1 MCQFVKLHTVSPFCP
16 KWGYINNVNKQP
28 LKIMYF
34 DPTMTLEE
42 YEDYKLLDEINIGYD
57 VEEDLPDQYD
67 DYDDESY
74 IDGLLTDGM
83 IPVDASE
90 MFGDEVIGYSLR

>member
-1 MCQFVKLHTVSPFCP
+1 
-16 KWGYINNVNKQP
+16 
-28 LKIMYF
+28 MYF

-67 DYDDESY
+67 DYEDESY

>member
-1 MCQFVKLHTVSPFCP
+1 
-16 KWGYINNVNKQP
+16 
-28 LKIMYF
+28 MYF

-57 VEEDLPDQYD
+57 VDEDLPDQYD

-90 MFGDEVIGYSLR
+90 MFGEEVIGYSLR

>member
-1 MCQFVKLHTVSPFCP
+1 
-16 KWGYINNVNKQP
+16 
-28 LKIMYF
+28 MYF

-67 DYDDESY
+67 DYEDESY
-74 IDGLLTDGM
+74 VDGLLTDGR
-83 IPVDASE
+83 IDVDASE

>member
-1 MCQFVKLHTVSPFCP
+1 
-16 KWGYINNVNKQP
+16 
-28 LKIMYF
+28 MYF

-90 MFGDEVIGYSLR
+90 MFGEEVIGYSLY

>member
-28 LKIMYF
+28 PKIMYF